1 MSPLAALL
9 AGLPSNLTLDEAA
22 LLLARIEHPGL
33 DPEPHIRTLD
43 SYAVELAGRLTDPGG
58 PAFIAAANRFLFG
71 ELGFCGN
78 VDDYYNPANSCLNEV
93 LETRTGL
100 PITLSVIY
108 IEIARRLSKPV
119 YGIAAPG
126 HFIVQYDDGFYSA
139 GIDPFHEGRLVET
152 PAAPRAGTREII
164 GRMINNLRGVY
175 FSRAAYRK
183 LIQLLDLVIEA
194 NPHDAEDL
202 KLRAVSHLRLENP
215 RAAKSDFERYLAL
228 APEAEDREEIEKQ
241 AAALKKWLI
250 GMN

>member
-43 SYAVELAGRLTDPGG
+43 SYAVELAGRLSNPTG
-58 PAFIAAANRFLFG
+58 PAFVAETNRFLFG
-71 ELGFCGN
+71 ELGFTGN
-78 VDDYYNPANSCLNEV
+78 IDDYYNPANSCLNEV

-108 IEIARRLSKPV
+108 LEVARRLAKPV
-119 YGIAAPG
+119 FGVAAPG
-126 HFIVQYDDGFYSA
+126 HFIVQYDDGLYA
-139 GIDPFHEGRLVET
+139 TGIDPFHEGKLVAA
-152 PAAPRAGTREII
+152 PASPRAGTREII

-175 FSRAAYRK
+175 YSRGSYRK

-194 NPHDAEDL
+194 DPRAGEEF
-202 KLRAVSHLRLENP
+202 KLRGAAHLRLDNP
-215 RAAKSDFERYLAL
+215 RAAKADFERYLAL
-228 APEAEDREEIEKQ
+228 EPEAGDREEIERRT
-241 AAALKKWLI
+241 AALRKWLI